1 MLGKELLLFESYS
14 SQRDLVN
21 ALVLF
26 DYLLFLFDLVSSD
39 LVFCFDV

>member
-1 MLGKELLLFESYS
+1 MLGKELLLFESNS

-21 ALVLF
+21 ALILF